1 MKKRIKINGIII
13 VAAVALAVLFPDEFL
28 RSGRMRFAGEF
39 LRITGFGLILFG
51 QLLRVSAR
59 GHKAELSQNSRALV
73 CTGPY
78 MAVRNPMY
86 LGILLTGSG
95 VVLVLFQWWVAVI
108 FLSVF
113 VIRYILLILEEEKKL
128 LAFFPREYEK
138 YMSGVPRLFPSFSI
152 LRGEASDYLPLK
164 FPWLKKEMASIAAVI
179 LITLGIE
186 FWQKAKIRSL
196 AAYPEELAAVLI
208 VILVFLYLSAYLNK
222 RTHGFKEE
230 VTI

>member
-28 RSGRMRFAGEF
+28 RSGRMRFCDEF
-39 LRITGFGLILFG
+39 LRITGLGLVLLG

-59 GHKAELSQNSRALV
+59 GHKAELSENSRSLV

-128 LAFFPREYEK
+128 LAFFPKEYEE
-138 YMSGVPRLFPSFSI
+138 YMSRVPRLFPSFSI
-152 LRGEASDYLPLK
+152 LRGEVSDYLPFK
-164 FPWLKKEMASIAAVI
+164 FFWLKKEMASIAAVV

-186 FWQKAKIRSL
+186 FWQKAKIGSL
-196 AAYPEELAAVLI
+196 AAYPEELAAALI
-208 VILVFLYLSAYLNK
+208 VILLFSCFGVYLNK
-222 RTHGFKEE
+222 RTYGFKEE